1 MSIDLVLWGQ
11 TRADFV
17 TFAVANGLLIEDAE
31 GNRTQ
36 REGFTFSWWNG
47 SGNLM
52 TAPGTYDELGV
63 ELTPPT
69 FAPGQFTLLRIY
81 GDFFN
86 QDHIDDPVDD
96 EAWSRSKVARY
107 IKNNGTPGSIVGLP
121 YYQFDG
127 IRVFTYEAV
136 QQEVLSRGAPGHMWL

>member
-11 TRADFV
+11 TRADF
-17 TFAVANGLLIEDAE
+17 TAFALANGLLIEDAE
-31 GNRTQ
+31 GNRKQ

-47 SGNLM
+47 SGKLM
-52 TAPGTYDELGV
+52 TAPGTYDGEGN

-69 FAPGQFTLLRIY
+69 FAPGEFALIRIY
-81 GDFFN
+81 GAFFN
-86 QDHIDDPVDD
+86 QDRIDEPADD
-96 EAWSRSKVARY
+96 EAWSRSKVAEY
-107 IKNNGTPGSIVGLP
+107 IKTNGTQGSIVGLT

-127 IRVFTYEAV
+127 VRVFTYASV